1 METFILRERVKRQ
14 MTGATDNLVKLV
26 ILICWR
32 ISMRL
37 SAKLLEGQA
46 CLAKRAGSSRRDI
59 LAEDGERLPQGK
71 GLESQYP
78 FRIGAASNLANQCEV
93 VPQPLF
99 FYNINRS
106 LDKIKD

>member
-1 METFILRERVKRQ
+1 
-14 MTGATDNLVKLV
+14 
-26 ILICWR
+26 
-32 ISMRL
+32 MRL
-37 SAKLLEGQA
+37 GAKLLKGQA
-46 CLAKRAGSSRRDI
+46 SLAERAGSSRRDI

-71 GLESQYP
+71 GLKSQYP
-78 FRIGAASNLANQCEV
+78 FRIGAASNLTNLREV